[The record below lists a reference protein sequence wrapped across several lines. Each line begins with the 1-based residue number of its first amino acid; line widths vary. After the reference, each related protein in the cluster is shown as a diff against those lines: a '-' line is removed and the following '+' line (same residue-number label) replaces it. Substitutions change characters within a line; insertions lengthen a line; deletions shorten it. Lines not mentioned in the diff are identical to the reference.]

1 MFELLTNF
9 LLALPEEDVVR
20 VLKLTFLV
28 FFGIVALVILF
39 APSPSPGKMTYRLLR
54 AGIVVLFLAVLL
66 YQMTWQIGGFYTR
79 DFIRFM
85 RRYDKRPNSAAR
97 QITRGPIFDCRGLVV
112 AAPRQGDMWGRRYPF
127 GNAMAHPVGYYHP
140 RCGITGVE
148 LLYDS
153 VLNGYLQEE
162 DPLEKAKDLFK
173 KRAEEGQSV
182 TLTIDSRLQET
193 AFDLLKGR
201 RGSVIVMR
209 PVSGS
214 ILAMV
219 SSPGFN
225 PHDPGPASIEENMP
239 TFNRAT
245 QGRYPPGSIFKILIA
260 TTALME
266 KRSPIFPC
274 PGMGYIVA
282 ANTPPIRDSEYYSF
296 ERRGAVW
303 PGWGNLNMR
312 DALVHSSNVY
322 FAQLGVACG
331 PEAFNSMMK
340 RMHINEPLIY
350 MKSLDDTLKTSPG
363 NAPIVTSRSKLA
375 MLSIGHAEILMTPL
389 HVACMTAAIAND
401 GDLMTPRLDMA
412 ESIKKLDTICSS
424 DVASQVRAMMRQ
436 VVISGTGKGCNIP
449 KLDVCGKTGTA
460 QVPGADDHAWFT
472 CFAPQK
478 NPAIVVTVLIENGGF
493 GAASALPIAKD
504 ILLAADRLG
513 YVRNQEVLTVLKKTP
528 PSQARSK

>member
-1 MFELLTNF
+1 MFDLLTKF
-9 LLALPEEDVVR
+9 LNTVPEEDVVR
-20 VLKLTFLV
+20 ILKLTFLV
-28 FFGIVALVILF
+28 FFGIVTLVILF

-54 AGIVVLFLAVLL
+54 AGIVILFLAVLV
-66 YQMTWQIGGFYTR
+66 YQMTWQIGGYYKR
-79 DFIRFM
+79 DFVHFM
-85 RRYDKRPNSAAR
+85 RRYDKRPNASSR
-97 QITRGPIFDCRGLVV
+97 QITRGPILDCRGLVV

-140 RCGITGVE
+140 RCGITGIE

-162 DPLEKAKDLFK
+162 DPLEKAKDFFK
-173 KRAEEGQSV
+173 TRAEEGQSV

-193 AFDLLKGR
+193 AFDLLNGR
-201 RGSVIVMR
+201 RGAVIVMR

-219 SSPGFN
+219 SSPSFN

-245 QGRYPPGSIFKILIA
+245 QGRYPPGSLFKIVIA
-260 TTALME
+260 TTALTE
-266 KRSPIFPC
+266 KRSPTFAC
-274 PGMGYIVA
+274 PGMGYIAA
-282 ANTPPIRDSEYYSF
+282 ANTPPIRDSEYFSF

-312 DALVHSSNVY
+312 DALIHSSNVY
-322 FAQLGVACG
+322 FSQLGVACG
-331 PEAFNSMMK
+331 PDAFNSMMK

-363 NAPIVTSRSKLA
+363 NAPVVEHRSKLA
-375 MLSIGHAEILMTPL
+375 MLSIGQGEILMTPL

-401 GDLMTPRLDMA
+401 GDLMIPRLDMA
-412 ESIKKLDTICSS
+412 ESVKKLDTLCSPL
-424 DVASQVRAMMRQ
+424 VASQIRAMLRQ
-436 VVISGTGKGCNIP
+436 VVISGTGKGCNLP
-449 KLDVCGKTGTA
+449 GLDVCGKTGTA
-460 QVPGADDHAWFT
+460 QVPGAEDHAWFT

-493 GAASALPIAKD
+493 GAACALPVAKN

-513 YVRNQEVLTVLKKTP
+513 YVRKQEVIKVLTPTP
-528 PSQARSK
+528 PRPGRSK